1 MAKLN
6 WANIIHD
13 TYVELY
19 KNSTPQ
25 ADFDQLVNEAKTNNK
40 KDLQGRYVIDFMAYE
55 IDKDKMEEII
65 QYFVKKYKMNKT
77 NASQY
82 SFTIYMGCSPKTKSN
97 E

>member
-6 WANIIHD
+6 WENIIHD

-19 KNSTPQ
+19 RNSTPQ

-40 KDLQGRYVIDFMAYE
+40 KDLQGRYIIDFMAYE
-55 IDKDKMEEII
+55 IYGDVMESII
-65 QYFVKKYKMNKT
+65 QSFIKKYKMNKI

-82 SFTIYMGCSPKTKSN
+82 RFTILLGCSPKTKLIK
-97 E
+97 